1 MRFQSDWRNRV
12 GNGRATPSVKL
23 TLIGVHP
30 TILSFTAGQPNS
42 PPSRSSNAMNPGRP
56 LPSTANVSS
65 SGLTS
70 AAVSPPP
77 LYLFPL
83 CASHRL
89 LHLCAENSRTPWPS
103 SPRAQLSCCELS
115 AVSCEPQARVA
126 RGRNVAVARPKLR
139 CVKLKAAA
147 ARTARLP
154 ERGTSGSVQRGPANP
169 ARPGREQRY
178 RDCLGCRRSPEVPR
192 IEKKFTA
199 GSAVFGRLRSA
210 SRVRSAR

>member
-1 MRFQSDWRNRV
+1 MNL
-12 GNGRATPSVKL
+12 GYL
-23 TLIGVHP
+23 
-30 TILSFTAGQPNS
+30 LSSAI
-42 PPSRSSNAMNPGRP
+42 
-56 LPSTANVSS
+56 NVSS
-65 SGLTS
+65 SGLCS
-70 AAVSPPP
+70 AAVSSPP

-89 LHLCAENSRTPWPS
+89 LYLCAENSRTPWPS

-139 CVKLKAAA
+139 CVKLKPAA